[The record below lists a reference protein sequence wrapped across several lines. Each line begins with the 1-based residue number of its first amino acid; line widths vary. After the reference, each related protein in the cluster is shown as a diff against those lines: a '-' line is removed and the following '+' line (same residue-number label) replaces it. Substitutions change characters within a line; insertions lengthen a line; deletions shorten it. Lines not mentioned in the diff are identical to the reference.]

1 MLKPFVTLFV
11 LVAALIAPL
20 SAPAAELRFG
30 AFPSSDPDKLLAV
43 MQELGGYLTEKLGE
57 PVNVVI
63 TRDYSETAARLGEG
77 SLDLAWLGALN
88 YVQVVDEVPGTRY
101 LATYVNRSVATGIVA
116 PYYHSVVVVA
126 ANSGIDTLADLKG
139 KRFAFTDPG
148 STSGYAYPSYL
159 LRKSGIDPNHDL
171 AKVFFLKRHDRIVEA
186 LLSGAVDAGA
196 LADDV
201 YYGIRER
208 YGDALKVIAQ
218 SDPIPMVAVVASRR
232 LDAKIAAR
240 VQEALAALPPD
251 HPFCRK
257 MREVFGWDAA
267 GFQIHDDALYDSVRA
282 VYGRR

>member
-1 MLKPFVTLFV
+1 MLKPF
-11 LVAALIAPL
+11 AALAALLTIL
-20 SAPAAELRFG
+20 SAPLPASAAELRFG
-30 AFPSSDPDKLLAV
+30 AFPSSDPDKLLSV
-43 MQELGGYLTEKLGE
+43 MRELGTYLTEQIGE

-63 TRDYSETAARLGEG
+63 TRDYKETAARLAEG

-88 YVQVVDEVPGTRY
+88 YVQVVEEVPGTRY
-101 LATYVNRSVATGIVA
+101 LATYVNRSVATGKVS
-116 PYYHSVVVVA
+116 PYYHSVIVVG

-148 STSGYAYPSYL
+148 STSGYAYPVHL
-159 LRKSGIDPNHDL
+159 LRKNGIDPKRDL
-171 AKVFFLKRHDRIVEA
+171 AKVFFLKRHDRIIDA

-201 YYGIRER
+201 YYGKRAR

-218 SDPIPMVAVVASRR
+218 SDPIPMVALVASSR
-232 LDAKIAAR
+232 LDAKTAAR
-240 VQEALAALPPD
+240 VQAALVALPPD

-257 MREVFGWDAA
+257 VRQVFGWDTA
-267 GFQIHDDALYDSVRA
+267 GFQKHDDALYDSVRA

>member
-1 MLKPFVTLFV
+1 MLKPIVALFA
-11 LVAALIAPL
+11 LLAALITPA
-20 SAPAAELRFG
+20 SASAAELRFG

-63 TRDYSETAARLGEG
+63 TRDYAETAARLEEG

-88 YVQVVDEVPGTRY
+88 YVQVVEDVPGTRY
-101 LATYVNRSVATGIVA
+101 LATYVNRSVATGKVA
-116 PYYHSVVVVA
+116 PYYHSVIVVA
-126 ANSGIDTLADLKG
+126 ADSGIRTLSDLKG

-148 STSGYAYPSYL
+148 STSGYAYPSYM
-159 LRKSGIDPNHDL
+159 LRTSGIDPNRDL

-201 YYGIRER
+201 YYGIRKR
-208 YGDALKVIAQ
+208 HGDTLKVIAE
-218 SDPIPMVAVVASRR
+218 SDPIPMVAVVASHR
-232 LDAKIAAR
+232 LDAKTATR
-240 VQEALAALPPD
+240 VQEALAALPSD

-257 MREVFGWDAA
+257 MHEVFGWDTA
-267 GFQIHDDALYDSVRA
+267 GFQVRDDALYDSVRA

>member
-1 MLKPFVTLFV
+1 MLKSIFALSALFAT
-11 LVAALIAPL
+11 LVAPL
-20 SAPAAELRFG
+20 PAAAKELRFG

-43 MQELGGYLTEKLGE
+43 MQELGGYLTERLGE
-57 PVNVVI
+57 PVSVVI
-63 TRDYSETAARLGEG
+63 TRDYTETAARLAEG

-101 LATYVNRSVATGIVA
+101 LATYVNRSVATGKVA
-116 PYYHSVVVVA
+116 PYYHSVIVVA
-126 ANSGIDTLADLKG
+126 ANSGIDSIADLKG

-159 LRKSGIDPNHDL
+159 LRKNGVDPDHDL

-186 LLSGAVDAGA
+186 LLSGAVDGGA

-201 YYGIRER
+201 YYGIRHR
-208 YGDALKVIAQ
+208 TGDALKVIAQ

-232 LDAKIAAR
+232 LDPETARR

-257 MREVFGWDAA
+257 MHAVFGWDTA
-267 GFQIHDDALYDSVRA
+267 GFQIHGDALYDPVRA
-282 VYGRR
+282 VYGKR